1 MKRPTKKPTAQTP
14 LTIAA
19 DPQNPNRM
27 SAEDKNRMAKS
38 LAEFGDLSGIILNRR
53 TGLLI
58 GGHQRVDVLTG
69 GTIETT
75 DLPESEPDGTVARGA
90 LVKDG
95 KRYGLRVVDWPEG
108 KAHAALL
115 AANRFGRVGSDD
127 LPLLKDLLEELDTGA
142 MDMDLTGYSLE
153 AIEALMLQEHQDEP
167 EGESIVADKD
177 PRVLVRLSF
186 NPSVW
191 LGARDEILEVCKK
204 MEAKYECQTKVD
216 E

>member
-1 MKRPTKKPTAQTP
+1 MKRPTKKPTDQAP

-38 LAEFGDLSGIILNRR
+38 LDAFGDLSGIVLNRR

-75 DLPESEPDGTVARGA
+75 DLPEPEPDGTVARGA

-153 AIEALMLQEHQDEP
+153 AIEALMLQEHQDP
-167 EGESIVADKD
+167 VDLDADKTD
-177 PRVLVRLSF
+177 GDKKLAKCPKCGF
-186 NPSVW
+186 
-191 LGARDEILEVCKK
+191 AFEV
-204 MEAKYECQTKVD
+204 AQ
-216 E
+216 